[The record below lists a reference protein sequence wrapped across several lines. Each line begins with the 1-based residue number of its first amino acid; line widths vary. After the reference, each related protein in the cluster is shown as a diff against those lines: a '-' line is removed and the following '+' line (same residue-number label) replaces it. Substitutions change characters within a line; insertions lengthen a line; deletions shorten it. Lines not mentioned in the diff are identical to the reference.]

1 VARIEILTVGD
12 ELVEGRLTDT
22 NAGAMSTRLA
32 DAGLAVTRHTSV
44 GDDIAEMVS
53 VLREIAG
60 RADALL
66 ISGGLGPTT
75 DDLTTEA
82 VAIAFDH
89 PLVRRRQAVA
99 HLETFFARRDR
110 PMTPNNLKQADLPEG
125 AALIPNP
132 RGTAVGFHLDA
143 GRCRLYSM
151 PGVPREMEGML
162 EDTVLPDLL
171 SRLPG
176 DPPRVA
182 TLKLFGLGESDAGH
196 RLDGL
201 GGELPAG
208 VQLVVQYRA
217 TFPEIHIRLVL
228 RGAGNDVLAALAG
241 DARARLGRHVFAV
254 GGARCDTT
262 LAEVTAADLAEAGAT
277 VAVADGFAGG
287 RAAGMLAAARPEA
300 VAGALVA
307 GDTGRLARMLEVDE
321 AAGPVMFATRA
332 AERLAA
338 SHGAVVLASPEG
350 APRIAVVGPGGESLT
365 RDLVFPFDAPRMRT
379 LSAWA
384 CLELVRRMLGE
395 RV

>member
-1 VARIEILTVGD
+1 MARIEILTVGD

-44 GDDIAEMVS
+44 GDDISEMIS
-53 VLREIAG
+53 VLREITG

-89 PLVRRRQAVA
+89 LLVRHPEAVA
-99 HLETFFARRDR
+99 HMEAFFARRDR

-182 TLKLFGLGESDAGH
+182 TLKLFGIGESDAGH

-201 GGELPAG
+201 GGELPSGAR
-208 VQLVVQYRA
+208 LVVQYRA

-228 RGAGNDVLAALAG
+228 RGADNDALVALAG
-241 DARARLGRHVFAV
+241 DARARLGRHVFVV
-254 GGARCDTT
+254 GGAHCDTT
-262 LAEVTAADLAEAGAT
+262 LAEVVAARLAEAGAT
-277 VAVADGFAGG
+277 VAVADGFGGG
-287 RAAGMLAAARPEA
+287 RAAGMLAAARPET

-307 GDTGRLARMLEVDE
+307 SDADRLIRMLELDGGSPPETV
-321 AAGPVMFATRA
+321 AACA
-332 AERLAA
+332 AERLGASYGAA
-338 SHGAVVLASPEG
+338 VLASPEG
-350 APRIAVVGPGGESLT
+350 VPRIAVVGPGGESLT

-384 CLELVRRMLGE
+384 CLELVRRILGT